1 MSPKYTLFVGTFIQL
16 PRFKSEEGHQLAI
29 TRGALWVSTADGTI
43 EGFDWSIANDRDL
56 KRFLRHKGWTV
67 VNDKDGHNKNKHGVE
82 VTLVVAREEE
92 NEFFFPG
99 FIETSNRHPHPRPP
113 IPQRRPLRRRRPP
126 PLAQELHLPH
136 RSLFGSSKFPSIPPP
151 YAYRVYNQVV
161 ARTLANGTTC
171 ASYFA
176 TIHVPATNLLA
187 SLCHA
192 RGQRALIGRVCMDRP
207 EQCPDDLRDE
217 SPDIAIDKTQ
227 ASIDHIHTIDP
238 EGALIQPIVTPR
250 FAPSCTPRS
259 LGKLSKLAASYSPPL
274 HIQTHLAENLDELD
288 LVKKLYP
295 ESRDYTSVY
304 NYFKLLTPRTILA
317 HCVHLSDDERAMIAE
332 NDAKLSHCPAS
343 NSALGSG
350 ICEVRKAIDSGITV
364 GLGTDVSGGYNPSI
378 LETVRQACL
387 VSRLLPHMS
396 RAQPEEREG
405 TPDDNDDKVPREVL
419 SIEEA
424 LYLATRGGAAVV
436 DMADQ
441 IGGFDQGMV
450 WDAQMVKLGKFNPAG
465 RWGKTGGVES
475 AVDVFDEGQSWKE
488 KVHKWVW
495 NGDSRNV
502 RMVWVGGRLVHR
514 VWEEGED
521 RDGRGKGGWVRWV
534 MGAVGV
540 GAVGWV
546 IVRRLGGGR

>member
-16 PRFKSEEGHQLAI
+16 PRFKSDEGHKLAI

-67 VNDKDGHNKNKHGVE
+67 VDDKSSHKGKHGVK

-99 FIETSNRHPHPRPP
+99 FIDTHIHA
-113 IPQRRPLRRRRPP
+113 PQYPN
-126 PLAQELHLPH
+126 AG
-136 RSLFGSSKFPSIPPP
+136 LFGDAGLLHWLLNYTFPIESSFGSTKFPSIPPP
-151 YAYRVYNQVV
+151 NAYRVYNQVI

-187 SLCHA
+187 SLCLA

-207 EQCPDDLRDE
+207 EQCPEYLRDE

-238 EGALIQPIVTPR
+238 EGALIKPIVTPR

-274 HIQTHLAENLDELD
+274 HIQTHLAENLDELK
-288 LVKKLYP
+288 LVQDLYP
-295 ESRDYTSVY
+295 EARDYTSVY

-317 HCVHLSDDERAMIAE
+317 HCVHLSDDERAMIADNE
-332 NDAKLSHCPAS
+332 AKLSHCPAS

-364 GLGTDVSGGYNPSI
+364 GLGTDVSGGYSPSI

-396 RAQPEEREG
+396 GTSEG
-405 TPDDNDDKVPREVL
+405 QNKDNDGVPREVL

-436 DMADQ
+436 DMAEQ

-450 WDAQMVKLGKFNPAG
+450 WDAQLVKLGKFNPAG
-465 RWGKTGGVES
+465 RWGKTGGVET
-475 AVDVFDEGQSWKE
+475 AVDVFDEGQEWKE

-502 RMVWVGGRLVHR
+502 RMVWVGGKLVHR

-521 RDGRGKGGWVRWV
+521 RREGGGWMRWV
-534 MGAVGV
+534 IGAVGV
-540 GAVGWV
+540 GVVGWAV
-546 IVRRLGGGR
+546 VRRLGGGR

>member
-67 VNDKDGHNKNKHGVE
+67 VNDKDGHNKNKHGK
-82 VTLVVAREEE
+82 
-92 NEFFFPG
+92 
-99 FIETSNRHPHPRPP
+99 HPIDTH
-113 IPQRRPLRRRRPP
+113 IHAPQYPN
-126 PLAQELHLPH
+126 AG
-136 RSLFGSSKFPSIPPP
+136 LFGDAGLLHWLKNYTFPIEASSAAPNSPPSL